1 MLDFSYR
8 FFIIYVCR
16 EKKFDSVQIW
26 LHAGSMPDQTNE
38 TYYSKNREARRAYQK
53 RYYDKNCQLIRR
65 KRELDTVLDPEKVEA
80 KKLYNRI
87 YYSKNRASIRE
98 KRAMLIEKR
107 SRNQVQ
113 GAEAE

>member
-1 MLDFSYR
+1 
-8 FFIIYVCR
+8 
-16 EKKFDSVQIW
+16 
-26 LHAGSMPDQTNE
+26 
-38 TYYSKNREARRAYQK
+38 
-53 RYYDKNCQLIRR
+53 
-65 KRELDTVLDPEKVEA
+65 VLDPEKVEA

-113 GAEAE
+113 GAETE